1 MLKKIGFFC
10 LNVWL
15 LCYFQLMRVH
25 FICPFLMLRACAF
38 ITLFGF
44 CGLGFLLVMLD
55 TRVKVD
61 FVPILQKLSAVCF
74 QWPVCAWI
82 FQGYFFH
89 SGRCVSRS
97 SAAADAT
104 SVCSFYSTQTPIFVL
119 HPGKRCLFKSP
130 KTTFVNVSADT
141 DATLLISGSAF
152 IRNEDTALIKL
163 SISFP
168 LKWVLKWISCC

>member
-1 MLKKIGFFC
+1 M
-10 LNVWL
+10 
-15 LCYFQLMRVH
+15 
-25 FICPFLMLRACAF
+25 
-38 ITLFGF
+38 
-44 CGLGFLLVMLD
+44 
-55 TRVKVD
+55 
-61 FVPILQKLSAVCF
+61 
-74 QWPVCAWI
+74 
-82 FQGYFFH
+82 
-89 SGRCVSRS
+89 SRS

-168 LKWVLKWISCC
+168 LKWVFIEVNKLLLPYTDGTELHFFRIASFVKQYKDGREYACFVKQNKIHSIIIESTPISDKNAM